1 MMTMIYLFK
10 SCIQLAFKLSGYTR
24 AEYPGYFVRHHE
36 PQAYFTGPFEYPVD
50 GEISFE
56 YEIAAI
62 FDLTYGIEPSK
73 VHGTS
78 FFERELWS

>member
-1 MMTMIYLFK
+1 
-10 SCIQLAFKLSGYTR
+10 
-24 AEYPGYFVRHHE
+24 
-36 PQAYFTGPFEYPVD
+36 VD